1 MKIQVI
7 AIGATREPFVKE
19 GLAEYLGRMRGARSV
34 EWVEV
39 KAEPGDR
46 ADGRAREAERALAK
60 IPAGALVVA
69 LDEHGETS
77 TSEGFAARI
86 ASAER
91 AGERQ
96 MTFVIGSAYGLD
108 PSVASRSR
116 FTLSLSRMTFPHEL
130 VRVMLAEQLY
140 RAFQIQSGTGYHH
153 GEPSLACGE
162 GAPVRKPPASSHRSA
177 RHTRTGRA

>member
-7 AIGATREPFVKE
+7 AIGPTREPFVKD

-46 ADGRAREAERALAK
+46 ADGRAREAERALTK
-60 IPAGALVVA
+60 VPPGSLLVAV
-69 LDEHGETS
+69 DEHGEML
-77 TSEGFAARI
+77 TSEGFAAWI
-86 ASAER
+86 AAAER
-91 AGERQ
+91 AGERHVS
-96 MTFVIGSAYGLD
+96 FVIGSAHGLH

-130 VRVMLAEQLY
+130 VRVVLAEQLY
-140 RAFQIQSGTGYHH
+140 RAFQIQGGTGYHH
-153 GEPSLACGE
+153 GEPSLASGE
-162 GAPVRKPPASSHRSA
+162 GAPVRKPPVPSHRSA
-177 RHTRTGRA
+177 RHARTGRA